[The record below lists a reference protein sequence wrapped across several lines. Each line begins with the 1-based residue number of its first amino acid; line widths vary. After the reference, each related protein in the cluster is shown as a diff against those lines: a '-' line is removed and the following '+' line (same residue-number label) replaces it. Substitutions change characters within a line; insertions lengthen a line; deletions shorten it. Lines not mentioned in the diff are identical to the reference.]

1 MSKYIVEKKAFKGVK
16 MTTAK
21 LKSIPERR
29 RSYAILLQDLMKRGV
44 RRSRVAGSPNAQ
56 LIMHCLQHE
65 LWQNASK
72 NALGE
77 ISQQQETYGAISFG

>member
-1 MSKYIVEKKAFKGVK
+1 
-16 MTTAK
+16 MTTVK

-29 RSYAILLQDLMKRGV
+29 RSYAILLQDLMKRAV
-44 RRSRVAGSPNAQ
+44 CKCRVAGSPKAQ

-65 LWQNASK
+65 LWQNVN

-77 ISQQQETYGAISFG
+77 ISQQQETCGAIFFG

>member
-1 MSKYIVEKKAFKGVK
+1 

-44 RRSRVAGSPNAQ
+44 CRCRVAGSPKAQ
-56 LIMHCLQHE
+56 LIIHCLQHE
-65 LWQNASK
+65 LWQNASILHWVK
-72 NALGE
+72 SANNRKRVEQYLLGE
-77 ISQQQETYGAISFG
+77 F